1 MSDKA
6 TVGNVIAAFLE
17 IYGVG
22 SAFGVISIHNMP
34 FLDAIGQRANI
45 RCQRRSKIS
54 PPGRIKIS
62 PLDVIFSRCCRLLRQ
77 SIGGPAWACGVRPTR

>member
-45 RCQRRSKIS
+45 RAVTSLF
-54 PPGRIKIS
+54 PA
-62 PLDVIFSRCCRLLRQ
+62 LSR
-77 SIGGPAWACGVRPTR
+77 

>member
-34 FLDAIGQRANI
+34 FLDAIVQRANI
-45 RCQRRSKIS
+45 RAVTSLFPAHMAWS
-54 PPGRIKIS
+54 MF
-62 PLDVIFSRCCRLLRQ
+62 DRCL
-77 SIGGPAWACGVRPTR
+77 I